1 MSRWHGF
8 DAIGPSFKTW
18 DAEFHAWVADTVRL
32 YRQLTML
39 GFSLGDAHDLAFGL
53 PYHRDDR

>member
-1 MSRWHGF
+1 MRRWTGF
-8 DAIGPSFKTW
+8 NAIGPSFMTW
-18 DAEFHAWVADTVRL
+18 DVEFRAWVADTFRL

-53 PYHRDDR
+53 PYRRDDL